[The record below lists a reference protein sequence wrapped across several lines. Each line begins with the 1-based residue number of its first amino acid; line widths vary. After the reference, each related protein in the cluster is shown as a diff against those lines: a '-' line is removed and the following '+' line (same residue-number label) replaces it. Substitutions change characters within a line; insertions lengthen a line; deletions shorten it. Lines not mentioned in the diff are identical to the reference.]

1 MCLQHISDRRLQ
13 RRSPLCCPAS
23 DWQAA
28 AGCLSAA
35 PSTWSLPAATEGNT
49 PGRRSSPPHRTPPS
63 PPPSPNLTERQ
74 RRRKNRNIFRS
85 LSSVQKSTL
94 SEQQVLTHKHKIL
107 TIISFTVI
115 INTVTNVSEKQRKLQ
130 LHRQPA
136 ECAVLLPAAPNNQTE
151 ELSVL
156 LHIYILSLSLYY
168 RRSETCRN
176 IKKKV
181 SIINRRQWTIYDV
194 PIISDV
200 Q

>member
-35 PSTWSLPAATEGNT
+35 PSTWSPPAATEGNT

-85 LSSVQKSTL
+85 LSSVQKCS
-94 SEQQVLTHKHKIL
+94 V
-107 TIISFTVI
+107 SFWWSVWTTS
-115 INTVTNVSEKQRKLQ
+115 INTQTQHINY
-130 LHRQPA
+130 HFFH
-136 ECAVLLPAAPNNQTE
+136 CNNQYCHKCVWEAEKAAVTPT
-151 ELSVL
+151 
-156 LHIYILSLSLYY
+156 
-168 RRSETCRN
+168 TCRVRRAPACSTEQSDWRTKCF
-176 IKKKV
+176 ITYLYSQFIFVLQTFRDVQEYKKK
-181 SIINRRQWTIYDV
+181 SIYN
-194 PIISDV
+194 
-200 Q
+200 

>member
-35 PSTWSLPAATEGNT
+35 PSTWSPPAATEGNT

-130 LHRQPA
+130 LHS
-136 ECAVLLPAAPNNQTE
+136 T
-151 ELSVL
+151 
-156 LHIYILSLSLYY
+156 
-168 RRSETCRN
+168 TCRVRRAPACSTEQSDWRTKCF
-176 IKKKV
+176 ITYLYSQFIFVLQTFRDVQEYKKK
-181 SIINRRQWTIYDV
+181 SINN
-194 PIISDV
+194 
-200 Q
+200 